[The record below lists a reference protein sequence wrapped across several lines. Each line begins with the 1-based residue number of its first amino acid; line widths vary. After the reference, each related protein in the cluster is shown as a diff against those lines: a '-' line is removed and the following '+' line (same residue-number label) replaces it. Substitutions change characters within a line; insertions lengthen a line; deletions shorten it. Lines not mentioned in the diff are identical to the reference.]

1 MPGINGVPLPYVE
14 SGIAVSVVALGL
26 AIAVAKRAPVVVAVS
41 IVAAFGVIHG
51 YVHGAELCE
60 AA

>member
-1 MPGINGVPLPYVE
+1 ME